1 MVVNNPPTN
10 SKQPASKPAFFMM
23 TYLEIHFN
31 EISPDTSDVLVALL
45 PDLGFSGME
54 ETTTG
59 LKAYATEGQVDVS
72 ALDALC
78 AEWGIQYTN
87 AVFKEENWN
96 SRWEANFD
104 PVILPGKIHVR
115 AHFHPPLEGFDH
127 EILITPKMSFGT
139 GHHATTRMMM
149 LGMLEMDFVGKEVLD
164 FGTGTGILAI
174 LAERLGASSIE
185 AIDNDHWS
193 ISNVNENIALNAASN
208 INVSLAEN
216 LDEVLPC
223 DMILANINKHVLL
236 AHAASMAQLLRPDGF
251 LLISGLLANDQADIE
266 AVFTPLFGKLINLYT
281 DNGWIALA
289 FKKEI

>member
-1 MVVNNPPTN
+1 
-10 SKQPASKPAFFMM
+10 MM

-31 EISPDTSDVLVALL
+31 EISPETSDVLVALL

-54 ETTTG
+54 ETATG
-59 LKAYATEGQVDVS
+59 LKAYATEGQVDTS

-78 AEWGIQYTN
+78 AELSIKYTN
-87 AVFKEENWN
+87 AVLKEENWN
-96 SRWEANFD
+96 SSWESNFD

-115 AHFHPPLEGFDH
+115 AHFHPPLEGFEH

-149 LGMLEMDFVGKEVLD
+149 LGMLEMDFTGKEVLD

-193 ISNVNENIALNAASN
+193 ISNVNENIQLNAARN
-208 INVSLAEN
+208 IKVSLAEN
-216 LDEVLPC
+216 LVDVSPC
-223 DMILANINKHVLL
+223 DILLANINKHVLL
-236 AHAASMAQLLRPDGF
+236 EHASSMSKLLRPDGF
-251 LLISGLLANDQADIE
+251 LLISGLLAADQEDIE
-266 AVFTPLFGKLINLYT
+266 AVFTPMFGKPTNLYS

-289 FKKEI
+289 FKKEF

>member
-1 MVVNNPPTN
+1 
-10 SKQPASKPAFFMM
+10 MM
-23 TYLEIHFN
+23 TYLEIYFN
-31 EISPDTSDVLVALL
+31 EISPETSDLLVALL

-54 ETTTG
+54 ETPTG
-59 LKAYATEGQVDVS
+59 LKAYATEGQVDIA

-78 AEWGIQYTN
+78 QTLGITYAN
-87 AVFKEENWN
+87 AVLEEENWN
-96 SRWEANFD
+96 SSWESNFD

-115 AHFHPPLEGFDH
+115 AHFHPQLEGFEH

-149 LGMLEMDFVGKEVLD
+149 LGMLEIDFKGKEVLD

-174 LAERLGASSIE
+174 LAERLGAASIE

-193 ISNVNENIALNAASN
+193 ISNVNENIQLNAAN
-208 INVSLAEN
+208 KIKVALAEN
-216 LDEVLPC
+216 LDEVSTC
-223 DMILANINKHVLL
+223 DLLLANINKHVLL

-251 LLISGLLANDQADIE
+251 LLISGLLVEDQPDIE
-266 AVFTPLFGKLINLYT
+266 EMFLPLFGNAIKLYT

-289 FKKEI
+289 FQKQV

>member
-1 MVVNNPPTN
+1 
-10 SKQPASKPAFFMM
+10 MM

-31 EISPDTSDVLVALL
+31 EISPETSDVLVALL

-54 ETTTG
+54 ETATG
-59 LKAYATEGQVDVS
+59 LKAYATEGQVDTS

-78 AEWGIQYTN
+78 AELSITYTN
-87 AVFKEENWN
+87 AVLKEENWN
-96 SRWEANFD
+96 SSWESNFD

-115 AHFHPPLEGFDH
+115 AHFHPPLDGFDH

-149 LGMLEMDFVGKEVLD
+149 LGMLELDFKGKEVLD

-174 LAERLGASSIE
+174 LAERLGALSIE

-193 ISNVNENIALNAASN
+193 IANVNENIQLNTTIN
-208 INVSLAEN
+208 ISVSLSEN
-216 LDEVLPC
+216 LDDVRPC
-223 DMILANINKHVLL
+223 DMLLANINKHVLL
-236 AHAASMAQLLRPDGF
+236 EHASTMSRLLRNDGF
-251 LLISGLLANDQADIE
+251 LLISGLLANDQVDIE
-266 AVFTPLFGKLINLYT
+266 AVFTPLFGKPINLYT

-289 FKKEI
+289 FKKEF

>member
-1 MVVNNPPTN
+1 
-10 SKQPASKPAFFMM
+10 MM
-23 TYLEIHFN
+23 TYLEIYFN

-72 ALDALC
+72 ALDSLC

-96 SRWEANFD
+96 SSWEANFD

-149 LGMLEMDFVGKEVLD
+149 QSMLEMDFVGKEVLD

>member
-1 MVVNNPPTN
+1 
-10 SKQPASKPAFFMM
+10 MM

-31 EISPDTSDVLVALL
+31 EISPETSDVLVALL

-54 ETTTG
+54 ETSKG
-59 LKAYATEGQVDVS
+59 LKAYATEGQVDIP

-78 AEWGIQYTN
+78 TELGISYTN
-87 AVFKEENWN
+87 AVLEEENWN
-96 SRWEANFD
+96 SSWESNFD

-115 AHFHPPLEGFDH
+115 AHFHPPLEGFEH

-149 LGMLEMDFVGKEVLD
+149 LGMLELDFKGKEVLD

-174 LAERLGASSIE
+174 LAERLGATSIE

-193 ISNVNENIALNAASN
+193 ISNVNENIELNAASS
-208 INVSLAEN
+208 IIVSLAEN
-216 LDEVLPC
+216 LDEVGSC
-223 DMILANINKHVLL
+223 DMLLANINKHVLL

-251 LLISGLLANDQADIE
+251 LLISGLLIEDQVDIE
-266 AVFTPLFGKLINLYT
+266 AAFTPLFGKPINLYT

-289 FKKEI
+289 FKKQV

>member
-1 MVVNNPPTN
+1 MI
-10 SKQPASKPAFFMM
+10 

-31 EISPDTSDVLVALL
+31 EISPETSDVLVARL

-54 ETTTG
+54 ETPTG
-59 LKAYATEGQVDVS
+59 LKAYATSGQVDLS
-72 ALDALC
+72 ALDAIC
-78 AEWGIQYTN
+78 AEMGINYTN
-87 AVFKEENWN
+87 AELKEENWN
-96 SRWEANFD
+96 SSWESNFD

-115 AHFHPPLEGFDH
+115 AHFHPTIEGFDH

-149 LGMLEMDFVGKEVLD
+149 LGMLELDFMGKEVLD

-174 LAERLGASSIE
+174 LAGRLGASSID

-193 ISNVNENIALNAASN
+193 ISNVNENIQLNAASN
-208 INVSLAEN
+208 INVALAEN
-216 LDEVLPC
+216 LDEVRPC
-223 DMILANINKHVLL
+223 DILLANINKHVLL
-236 AHAASMAQLLRPDGF
+236 AHAASMAQLLKPDGF

-266 AVFTPLFGKLINLYT
+266 AVFTPLFGKPINLYT

-289 FKKEI
+289 FKKEF

>member
-1 MVVNNPPTN
+1 
-10 SKQPASKPAFFMM
+10 MM

-31 EISPDTSDVLVALL
+31 EISPEISDVLVALL

-59 LKAYATEGQVDVS
+59 LKAYATEGLVDIS

-78 AEWGIQYTN
+78 AELGIQYTN
-87 AVFKEENWN
+87 GVLKEENWN
-96 SRWEANFD
+96 SSWESNFD

-149 LGMLEMDFVGKEVLD
+149 LGMLEMDFKGKEVLD

-174 LAERLGASSIE
+174 LAERLGAASVE

-193 ISNVNENIALNAASN
+193 ISNVNENIQLNATIN
-208 INVSLAEN
+208 INVALAEN
-216 LDEVLPC
+216 LDEVRAC
-223 DMILANINKHVLL
+223 DLLLANINKHVLL
-236 AHAASMAQLLRPDGF
+236 AHATSMSKLLRPQGF
-251 LLISGLLANDQADIE
+251 LLISGLLANDQLDIE
-266 AVFTPLFGKLINLYT
+266 AAFTPLFGKPINLYT
-281 DNGWIALA
+281 DNGWIALV
-289 FKKEI
+289 FKKEF

>member
-1 MVVNNPPTN
+1 
-10 SKQPASKPAFFMM
+10 MM
-23 TYLEIHFN
+23 TYLEIHIN
-31 EISPDTSDVLVALL
+31 EISPEVSDILVALL
-45 PDLGFSGME
+45 PDMGFSGME
-54 ETTTG
+54 ETPTG
-59 LKAYATEGQVDVS
+59 LKAYATEGQVDTP

-78 AEWGIQYTN
+78 AELGITYSN
-87 AVFKEENWN
+87 AVLQEENWN
-96 SRWEANFD
+96 SSWESNFD

-149 LGMLEMDFVGKEVLD
+149 LGMLEMDFMGKEVLD

-193 ISNVNENIALNAASN
+193 ISNVNENIQLNAARN
-208 INVSLAEN
+208 IKVSLAEN
-216 LDEVLPC
+216 LDEVAAC
-223 DMILANINKHVLL
+223 DMLLANINKHVLL
-236 AHAASMAQLLRPDGF
+236 AHASSMSQLLRPGGF
-251 LLISGLLANDQADIE
+251 LLISGLLAADQKDIE
-266 AVFTPLFGKLINLYT
+266 AVFEPLFGKTINLYA

-289 FKKEI
+289 FKKQF

>member
-1 MVVNNPPTN
+1 
-10 SKQPASKPAFFMM
+10 MM

-31 EISPDTSDVLVALL
+31 EISPETSDVLVALL

-54 ETTTG
+54 ETATG
-59 LKAYATEGQVDVS
+59 LKAYATEGQVDTP
-72 ALDALC
+72 ALDTLC
-78 AEWGIQYTN
+78 TELGITYTN
-87 AVFKEENWN
+87 AVLKEENWN
-96 SRWEANFD
+96 SSWESNFD

-149 LGMLEMDFVGKEVLD
+149 LGMLEMDFTRKTVLD

-174 LAERLGASSIE
+174 LSERLGASSIA

-193 ISNVNENIALNAASN
+193 ISNVNENIQLNTACN
-208 INVSLAEN
+208 IKVSLAEN
-216 LDEVLPC
+216 LVEVDAC
-223 DMILANINKHVLL
+223 DIILANINKHVLL
-236 AHAASMAQLLRPDGF
+236 EHASSMSSLLRTGGF
-251 LLISGLLANDQADIE
+251 LLISGLLEADQEDIE
-266 AVFTPLFGKLINLYT
+266 AVFSPLFGRPTKLYT

-289 FKKEI
+289 FKKEF

>member
-1 MVVNNPPTN
+1 
-10 SKQPASKPAFFMM
+10 MM

-31 EISPDTSDVLVALL
+31 EISPETIDVLVALL

-54 ETTTG
+54 ETPKG
-59 LKAYATEGQVDVS
+59 LKAYATEGQVDIP
-72 ALDALC
+72 ALDALS
-78 AEWGIQYTN
+78 AELGIQYTN
-87 AVFKEENWN
+87 AILEEENWN
-96 SRWEANFD
+96 SSWESNFD

-149 LGMLEMDFVGKEVLD
+149 LGMLELDFKEKEVLD

-174 LAERLGASSIE
+174 LAERLGATSIE

-208 INVSLAEN
+208 ITVSLAEN
-216 LDEVLPC
+216 LDEVSTF
-223 DMILANINKHVLL
+223 DMLLANINKHVLL

-251 LLISGLLANDQADIE
+251 LLISGLLAEDQEDIE
-266 AVFTPLFGKLINLYT
+266 TVFTPLFGKPINLYT

-289 FKKEI
+289 FKKQV